1 MTRAALALLLAAL
14 VLAGGLLPWLPVPEG
29 RAQGVDV
36 YINVTGGG
44 TKKLNIAIPEF
55 AVVAGAD
62 ATGAAKLLASVA
74 GNDLTLS
81 GLFSVVAATGAIP
94 PNNPEALKQS
104 WTEFAAAGAHAGVHG
119 LLAVR
124 GERLEAEMRL
134 YDLTSPEHRLIA
146 TKKFEGALRE
156 PRRVAHRIADEIV
169 LQFTGEPGVA
179 DTKIA
184 YVVGPRG
191 AKEIAMA
198 DYDGANP
205 APVTRNGSINLMPV
219 WSPDARSLAFT
230 SFAQGYPDLYRAFPF
245 ERRPVQTLAAFAG
258 INSSPSWSPDGR
270 FLAMT
275 LSKDGNPEIYVLTV
289 ATGVL
294 RRLTRHAGI
303 DTEPAWAPTG
313 QQLAFVSD
321 RNGAPNIFVMDAE
334 GASVRRLTSGGFH
347 TQPRWSPKGDAI
359 LYTQR
364 QGTHDLWA
372 IGPDGS
378 NPRRLTAGPGDN
390 QGASWAPNGR
400 HVAFQSNRAGRWRV
414 FMMLLDGTPPTQ
426 VTPGPGEFTSP
437 SWSPRLP

>member
-156 PRRVAHRIADEIV
+156 PRRVAHR
-169 LQFTGEPGVA
+169 
-179 DTKIA
+179 
-184 YVVGPRG
+184 
-191 AKEIAMA
+191 
-198 DYDGANP
+198 
-205 APVTRNGSINLMPV
+205 
-219 WSPDARSLAFT
+219 
-230 SFAQGYPDLYRAFPF
+230 
-245 ERRPVQTLAAFAG
+245 
-258 INSSPSWSPDGR
+258 
-270 FLAMT
+270 
-275 LSKDGNPEIYVLTV
+275 
-289 ATGVL
+289 
-294 RRLTRHAGI
+294 
-303 DTEPAWAPTG
+303 
-313 QQLAFVSD
+313 
-321 RNGAPNIFVMDAE
+321 
-334 GASVRRLTSGGFH
+334 
-347 TQPRWSPKGDAI
+347 
-359 LYTQR
+359 
-364 QGTHDLWA
+364 
-372 IGPDGS
+372 
-378 NPRRLTAGPGDN
+378 
-390 QGASWAPNGR
+390 
-400 HVAFQSNRAGRWRV
+400 
-414 FMMLLDGTPPTQ
+414 
-426 VTPGPGEFTSP
+426 
-437 SWSPRLP
+437 